1 MKSIAS
7 LVLGLVLAASA
18 HARIELEPLSVSTA
32 SREAE
37 PADAALASVSVI
49 DRDAI
54 ERSVAPDLL
63 ELLRLE
69 AGVELARTGP
79 AGSQTSLFLRGSNFN
94 HVLVLV
100 DGVRVANVNTGAA
113 AWENLPLAQIERIEI
128 VRGPRAALYGSDAIG
143 GVLQIFTRR
152 LHAPYV
158 RAQSG
163 RYDSHAL
170 EAGIGA
176 GGDRGG
182 ISAVAARRQ
191 SRGFSAQN
199 ERGFAFD
206 PDRDGYRNDSLGLRA
221 DTALGNQ
228 RLDAGLLA
236 VDAEVEFDRGESS
249 ARTRSGHL
257 GLEGALGEQWDHH
270 LKLVHARE
278 NLATPTFF
286 SAFGSRRHGLDW
298 LHGVHLSPEQRLQF
312 GVAWQQERGASL
324 DTFGDTTRYGARRR
338 NAAAFARWRGEF
350 GDHRLEVAGRHDDNS
365 VFGGASTAQAAW
377 AWRVSPHWR
386 LLANWGQGFRAPNL
400 NEQFSPGF
408 SGLFAG
414 NPDLDPERSRNFE
427 LGTAF
432 RFADGHESR
441 LHLYRNLVR
450 DLISFSG
457 GDNFRAENIARAR
470 LEGAEFSHEL
480 AMDSWRLR
488 AHATWQNARDE
499 DSGMPLRRRARRHG
513 SLLAETTGMGV
524 DWGVEVF
531 ASGARPD
538 IAETLP
544 GYALLNLRA
553 RWAPSRQWTLA
564 ARLENALDRD
574 YEHAVGFNTPGRSLW
589 LSLTWQ
595 GDK

>member
-7 LVLGLVLAASA
+7 IVFGLVLAASA
-18 HARIELEPLSVSTA
+18 HAQVALQPLTVSTA
-32 SREAE
+32 AREAE

-54 ERSVAPDLL
+54 ERSVAPDLV
-63 ELLRLE
+63 ELLRLQ

-79 AGSQTSLFLRGSNFN
+79 AGSQTSLFLRGGNFN

-100 DGVRVANVNTGAA
+100 DGIRVSNVNTGAA

-143 GVLQIFTRR
+143 GVVQIFTRR
-152 LHAPYV
+152 LHAPHV
-158 RAQSG
+158 RVQSG

-170 EAGIGA
+170 EAGMAA
-176 GGDRGG
+176 GGDLGG
-182 ISAVAARRQ
+182 ISVVAARRQ

-206 PDRDGYRNDSLGLRA
+206 PDRDGYRNDSMGVRA
-221 DTALGNQ
+221 DAVLGSQ
-228 RLDAGLLA
+228 RIDAGLLA
-236 VDAEVEFDRGESS
+236 VDAEVEFDQGESS

-257 GLEGALGEQWDHH
+257 GLQGALGEHWDHH
-270 LKLVHARE
+270 LKLDHARE

-286 SAFGSRRHGLDW
+286 NAFRSRRHGLDW
-298 LHGVHLSPEQRLQF
+298 LHGLHLAPGQRVQF

-338 NAAAFARWRGEF
+338 NSAVFPRWRGEF
-350 GDHRLEVAGRHDDNS
+350 GGHRLEVAGRHDDNS

-377 AWRVSPHWR
+377 GWQVTPHWR
-386 LLANWGQGFRAPNL
+386 LLANFGQGFRAPNL

-414 NPDLDPERSRNFE
+414 NPDLEPERSRNFE
-427 LGTAF
+427 LGAAF
-432 RFADGHESR
+432 RPGDGHEAR

-457 GDNFRAENIARAR
+457 GDVFRAENIARAR
-470 LEGAEFSHEL
+470 LEGVEFSHEL
-480 AMDSWRLR
+480 ALDSWRVR
-488 AHATWQNARDE
+488 TQATWQNARDD
-499 DSGMPLRRRARRHG
+499 DSGTPLRRRARRHG
-513 SLLAETTGMGV
+513 SLLAETTAMPV
-524 DWGVEVF
+524 DLGVEVF

-538 IAETLP
+538 IAQTLP

-553 RWAPSRQWTLA
+553 RWVPSRPWTLA
-564 ARLENALDRD
+564 ARMENVLDRD

>member
-1 MKSIAS
+1 MKSIVS
-7 LVLGLVLAASA
+7 IILGLTLAASTQA
-18 HARIELEPLSVSTA
+18 QVELETLTVSTA

-37 PADAALASVSVI
+37 RADAALASVSVI

-79 AGSQTSLFLRGSNFN
+79 AGSQTSLFLRGGNFN

-100 DGVRVANVNTGAA
+100 DGVRVANVNTGATA
-113 AWENLPLAQIERIEI
+113 FENLPLAQIERIEI

-152 LHAPYV
+152 LKAPHV

-170 EAGIGA
+170 EAGVGA

-182 ISAVAARRQ
+182 FSAVAARRQ

-206 PDRDGYRNDSLGLRA
+206 PDRDGYRNDSLGLRG
-221 DTALGNQ
+221 DTLIGSQ
-228 RLDAGLLA
+228 QLDAGVLA

-249 ARTRSGHL
+249 ARTRNAHL
-257 GLEGALGEQWDHH
+257 GLSGALGARWDHH
-270 LKLVHARE
+270 LKLSHARE
-278 NLATPTFF
+278 DLATPTFF
-286 SAFGSRRHGLDW
+286 SAFRSRRHGLDW
-298 LHGVHLSPEQRLQF
+298 LHGLDLSPAQRLHF
-312 GVAWQQERGASL
+312 GVAWQRESGASL
-324 DTFGDTTRYGARRR
+324 DTFDGSTRYGARRR
-338 NAAAFARWRGEF
+338 NAAAFARWRGTF

-365 VFGGASTAQAAW
+365 VFGGASTGQAAW
-377 AWRVSPHWR
+377 AWQASPHWR
-386 LLANWGQGFRAPNL
+386 LLAHWGQGFRAPNL

-408 SGLFAG
+408 GGLFAG
-414 NPDLDPERSRNFE
+414 NPDLAPERSRHLE
-427 LGTAF
+427 LGTAL
-432 RFADGHESR
+432 RLAEGHETR
-441 LHLYRNLVR
+441 LHLYRNQVR

-457 GDNFRAENIARAR
+457 GDDFRAENIARAR
-470 LEGAEFSHEL
+470 LQGAELSHEL
-480 AMDSWRLR
+480 RADGWRLR
-488 AHATWQNARDE
+488 APATWQGARDRE
-499 DSGMPLRRRARRHG
+499 SGAPLRRRARRHG
-513 SLLAETTGMGV
+513 SLLAETAGRPLDLGL
-524 DWGVEVF
+524 ELF

-553 RWAPSRQWTLA
+553 RWKPHRQWALA

-589 LSLTWQ
+589 FSLTWQ
-595 GDK
+595 GDN